1 MKLRISSCFMKS
13 LKQSKCHLSSTN
25 SREELGFGARVY
37 REIEN
42 IKVKIKDWQ
51 RMERELKE
59 VFTT

>member
-1 MKLRISSCFMKS
+1 MKS

-25 SREELGFGARVY
+25 SREELEFGGRVY